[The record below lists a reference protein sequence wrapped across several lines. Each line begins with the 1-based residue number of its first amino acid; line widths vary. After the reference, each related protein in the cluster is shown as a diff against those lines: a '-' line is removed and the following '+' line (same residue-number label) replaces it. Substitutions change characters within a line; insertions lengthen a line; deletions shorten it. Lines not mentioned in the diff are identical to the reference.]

1 MDIELFIYIRFVLIV
16 ETMLG
21 HDQHTDTQINM
32 TQKIKTG
39 EYLKKEKKNQI
50 FEMKH
55 LANGKLAN
63 SNANFI
69 SPRLSH
75 VLQINNDT

>member
-1 MDIELFIYIRFVLIV
+1 MDIELFIYIRVVLIV

-39 EYLKKEKKNQI
+39 EYLKKEKKSDIWN
-50 FEMKH
+50 ET
-55 LANGKLAN
+55 
-63 SNANFI
+63 S
-69 SPRLSH
+69 S
-75 VLQINNDT
+75 